1 MTTPNKFESAARLQR
16 ALDKCDQ
23 RRDATI
29 AKATARA
36 NGRREF
42 DRAAIL
48 AAADPEAR
56 ALVLGEE
63 PPVQPTAD
71 PDPDPL
77 PAIGGVEVDRA
88 TGKTRRV

>member
-16 ALDKCDQ
+16 ALDKLEQ
-23 RRDATI
+23 KRAAKLDAVC
-29 AKATARA
+29 AQYDE
-36 NGRREF
+36 RRE
-42 DRAAIL
+42 AIL

-56 ALVLGEE
+56 ALVLGDVID
-63 PPVQPTAD
+63 PGQPEDFA
-71 PDPDPL
+71 DPDPL